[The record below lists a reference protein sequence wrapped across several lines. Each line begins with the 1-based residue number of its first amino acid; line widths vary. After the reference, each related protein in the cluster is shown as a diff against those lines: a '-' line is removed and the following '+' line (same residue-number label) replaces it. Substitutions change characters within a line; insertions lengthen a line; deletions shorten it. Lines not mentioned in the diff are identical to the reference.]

1 MVRKGPELLR
11 QIGNI
16 ARATVFPEDLA
27 GSKRSFVLI
36 YAVRLLFLVASRL
49 WRDRMPRQAA
59 ALAFQTLLSLV
70 PLVAIIVAV
79 ASSLELSSLEQRLT
93 AFLET
98 QLLPE
103 AAQDVGAKVIEMA
116 AAVRPRTLGVVG
128 GASLVLIA
136 LTLLFNVEAVI
147 NDVFRVRRS
156 RRFWLRALT
165 ALVLLAAAPLAIG
178 VSVYFTG
185 QILALPRA
193 ATTLVPLLLT
203 ILVLFLCYWR
213 LPHTPTG
220 IRHSLVAAT
229 VAGVGLE
236 LFKYGFALYARHLA
250 TTISAVYGTLAIL
263 PLFMIWIYLAW
274 LIFLFGAELSA
285 ALHEVR
291 SHDRFGRR

>member
-1 MVRKGPELLR
+1 
-11 QIGNI
+11 
-16 ARATVFPEDLA
+16 
-27 GSKRSFVLI
+27 
-36 YAVRLLFLVASRL
+36 
-49 WRDRMPRQAA
+49 MPRQAA
-59 ALAFQTLLSLV
+59 ALSFQTLLSLV
-70 PLVAIIVAV
+70 PLVAIVVAV
-79 ASSLELSSLEQRLT
+79 ASTLDLGWIEQRLI

-98 QLLPE
+98 QLVPE
-103 AAQDVGAKVIEMA
+103 AASDVSARVVELA

-128 GASLVLIA
+128 GASLVVLA
-136 LTLLFNVEAVI
+136 VTLLFNVEAVI

-165 ALVLLAAAPLAIG
+165 ALVLLAAAPAAIG

-185 QILALPRA
+185 QILALPRFA
-193 ATTLVPLLLT
+193 AALVPLLLT

-236 LFKYGFALYARHLA
+236 LFKYGFALYVRHLA

-263 PLFMIWIYLAW
+263 PLFMVWIYLTW

-291 SHDRFGRR
+291 HHDRFDGP